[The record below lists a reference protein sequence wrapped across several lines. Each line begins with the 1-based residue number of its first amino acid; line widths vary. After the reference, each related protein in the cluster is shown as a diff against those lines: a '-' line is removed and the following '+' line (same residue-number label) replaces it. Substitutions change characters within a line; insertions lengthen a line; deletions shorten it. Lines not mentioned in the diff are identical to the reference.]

1 MEGYIWKE
9 ALQDG
14 VYQTESWD
22 GQDKNSLEIEMKERD
37 RNEKKKKR
45 FTALLQP
52 SFLALNKN

>member
-37 RNEKKKKR
+37 RKEKKEVYCS
-45 FTALLQP
+45 P
-52 SFLALNKN
+52 SAKFPCFK